1 MFAIAAACQQRAASR
16 LERESPVRLSAFGLF
31 GGLVRDRLW
40 LAGWAANLSGFMAQA
55 TALHFGSIA
64 VVQALLVTQLL
75 FAIVLGTIGTG
86 RSVTARDVIGGIS
99 VSGGLAVLLSVRGAA
114 PGTGSPDR
122 GRLLLAFLA
131 AAVVIFFLVSAAAMR
146 GPVARAA
153 LLGAA
158 SGLCFAATAVLI
170 KLTTDNLLNRGVAA
184 TAVDW
189 PGYGLA
195 VTAAT
200 GLLLGQQAFAAG
212 PLPAA
217 LTAMNMTNPV
227 VSYLFAVLAFH
238 AAVPASPAVLAAVAG
253 TCVLMAVGV
262 TVLAHSPSVR
272 LAAVPGRP
280 DETGA
285 ETDAE
290 TDAEAGAATGA
301 ATGAEVPVWSRP
313 RMAFSRMWR

>member
-1 MFAIAAACQQRAASR
+1 MSAAIALSVVAALLFAIAAACQQRAASR

-31 GGLVRDRLW
+31 GGLLRDRLW
-40 LAGWAANLSGFMAQA
+40 LTGWVANLAGFMAQA

-86 RSVTARDVIGGIS
+86 RSVNVRDVVGGVS

-131 AAVVIFFLVSAAAMR
+131 AAVAIFILVSAAAMR

-153 LLGAA
+153 LLGTA

-170 KLTTDNLLNRGVAA
+170 KLTTADLLHRGVAA

-227 VSYLFAVLAFH
+227 ISYLFAVLAFH
-238 AAVPASPAVLAAVAG
+238 AAVPTSPEVLAAVAG
-253 TCVLMAVGV
+253 TCALLAVGV
-262 TVLAHSPSVR
+262 TVLANSPSVR
-272 LAAVPGRP
+272 LGAAPPRRARAAAEAAV
-280 DETGA
+280 
-285 ETDAE
+285 
-290 TDAEAGAATGA
+290 AADV
-301 ATGAEVPVWSRP
+301 EVRVRP